1 MGRGGAGRRAA
12 LHRLEAQPL
21 RGGPSAR
28 ARVPARLPL
37 TPHLPAAWLG
47 CSNPSPARGDPI
59 TRTGGRNTMSDTAN
73 AAGTEGANGAEG
85 AEGTDATPTVEEL
98 TAQLEEWKSNARK
111 HEDRAKANK
120 AAAEELAELKRAQMT
135 DAQKAE
141 ADRQAATEA
150 LTAATKRAEDAEAR
164 LTRYRLAVELE
175 LSKEDAAALEQIQ
188 GDEA

>member
-1 MGRGGAGRRAA
+1 
-12 LHRLEAQPL
+12 
-21 RGGPSAR
+21 
-28 ARVPARLPL
+28 
-37 TPHLPAAWLG
+37 
-47 CSNPSPARGDPI
+47 
-59 TRTGGRNTMSDTAN
+59 MSDTAN

-164 LTRYRLAVELE
+164 LTRYKLAVELE

-188 GDEA
+188 GDEATLRALAERLAGKKTPAAKPTRTQGRTTDGTPSAKDAFVDALDGLFD